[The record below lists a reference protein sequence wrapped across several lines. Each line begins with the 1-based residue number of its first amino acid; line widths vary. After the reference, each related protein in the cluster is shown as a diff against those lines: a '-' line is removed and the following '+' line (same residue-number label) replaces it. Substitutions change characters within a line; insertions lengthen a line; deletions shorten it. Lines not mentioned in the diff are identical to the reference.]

1 MLGEFFFVFVHAL
14 CAGFISLITFLALMC
29 SVKTFCCYSRA
40 PCAGFSSR
48 LSIFSS
54 VGYQGDMKVST
65 VGVKFP
71 RTFVLGE
78 VFFVFVQVR
87 CAGFISLIT
96 LLILLC
102 SVKTFYCYS
111 RALCAG
117 FSFRLNTLPF
127 VVYQRDMKG
136 ATVGVQFPR
145 AFVLG
150 EVFFL
155 FFQVRCAQCIW

>member
-1 MLGEFFFVFVHAL
+1 MI
-14 CAGFISLITFLALMC
+14 CNDR
-29 SVKTFCCYSRA
+29 FCRYSGSRA
-40 PCAGFSSR
+40 FGLA
-48 LSIFSS
+48 
-54 VGYQGDMKVST
+54 
-65 VGVKFP
+65 FP

-155 FFQVRCAQCIW
+155 FFQVRCVQCIW